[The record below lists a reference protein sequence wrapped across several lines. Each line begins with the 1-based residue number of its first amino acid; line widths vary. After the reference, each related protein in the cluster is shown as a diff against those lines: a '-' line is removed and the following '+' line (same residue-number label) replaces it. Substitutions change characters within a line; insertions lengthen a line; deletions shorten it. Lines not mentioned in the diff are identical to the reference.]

1 MEINGDLLCVGVDDG
16 SILHI
21 HPIDG
26 TMSIEENIESA
37 VKELDDWFYE
47 DFDKDWDKIDN

>member
-1 MEINGDLLCVGVDDG
+1 MEINGDSLYVGVDDG

-21 HPIDG
+21 HHIDG

-47 DFDKDWDKIDN
+47 GFDKDWDKINN